1 MVVFDIFV
9 KTEGGNTEISY
20 QINNSA
26 LTSSDK
32 RSISYENIPVNSY
45 SMSSSATILQP
56 YVVKNQQ

>member
-1 MVVFDIFV
+1 MLCLAVTPSIDGFQAIYQKEDYTVVVFDIMI

-32 RSISYENIPVNSY
+32 RSISY
-45 SMSSSATILQP
+45 
-56 YVVKNQQ
+56 